1 MEYPM
6 NKTIF
11 LLFVLIF
18 IFLISCVPQNSP
30 TTFSNVKGNIP
41 DKNCKKIKQV
51 TVNGKE
57 FMHTGERYLEVRNRL
72 VDQLLLDAVSQ
83 TIGIEVRSFSQLT
96 INESIE
102 NKKKRNG
109 FKDLT
114 VAKAKG
120 YINSY
125 HVPPDGEVIIDK
137 KGNLNILEL
146 SLTVDVCIPEIH
158 DLQKIIMMGSFKFDN
173 HNLKGA
179 TEYISSLFLNNRK
192 YLLVGG
198 NPENTYHDW
207 IISGKLLG
215 ANATYQKDYGKSVL
229 NTILGAV
236 VSNGKPLS
244 INPNIIKV
252 TIISYMQAENVIDN
266 SIISHTTTVEKNL
279 PVSLSK
285 KGRVNNIDMLVM
297 DSIKEASKKLF
308 SKLMNE

>member
-1 MEYPM
+1 M

-11 LLFVLIF
+11 LIFFLI
-18 IFLISCVPQNSP
+18 IILISCVSQNSP

-51 TVNGKE
+51 TVSGKE
-57 FMHTGERYLEVRNRL
+57 FIHTGERYLEVKNRL

-96 INESIE
+96 INESKE
-102 NKKKRNG
+102 NEKKKNG
-109 FKDLT
+109 FKELT

-125 HVPPDGEVIIDK
+125 HVPPDGEIINK
-137 KGNLNILEL
+137 KGDLNILEL
-146 SLTVDVCIPEIH
+146 SLTVDVCIPEIL
-158 DLQKIIMMGSFKFDN
+158 DLQKIIMIGSFKFDN
-173 HNLKGA
+173 HNLKGVS
-179 TEYISSLFLNNRK
+179 EYISSLFLNNRK

-198 NPENTYHDW
+198 NFENTYHDW
-207 IISGKLLG
+207 IITGKLLG

-297 DSIKEASKKLF
+297 DSIKEATKKLF